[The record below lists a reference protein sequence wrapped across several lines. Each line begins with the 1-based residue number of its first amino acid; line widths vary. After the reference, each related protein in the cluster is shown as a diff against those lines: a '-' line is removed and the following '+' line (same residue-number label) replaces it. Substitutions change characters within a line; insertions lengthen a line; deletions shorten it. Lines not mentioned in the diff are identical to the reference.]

1 MARFVLI
8 VVLLGVVTAAC
19 GGGAGRAS
27 TTATTAPV
35 YSGDPASHWCT
46 YANQVQGTTQLNG
59 SFQQD
64 PKAWVAQVTAL
75 MTEAQAAAPAAI
87 DADVATMAGAV
98 RGLATALSADH
109 DDFSQLNPE
118 QLAAIQDPAF
128 VAAGQR
134 VRAYD
139 QQVCHTPN

>member
-1 MARFVLI
+1 
-8 VVLLGVVTAAC
+8 
-19 GGGAGRAS
+19 
-27 TTATTAPV
+27 
-35 YSGDPASHWCT
+35 
-46 YANQVQGTTQLNG
+46 
-59 SFQQD
+59 
-64 PKAWVAQVTAL
+64 
-75 MTEAQAAAPAAI
+75 
-87 DADVATMAGAV
+87 MAGAV
-98 RGLATALSADH
+98 RGLATALTANN